1 MADNIDISELGIG
14 CKDCDGVFLN
24 RYERDKHRSATHQS
38 TTKVNFVKNS
48 FTWEFIK
55 TIDNDGNSKFS
66 CLCSLRFDSADD
78 LRKHARY
85 CKSEMPLVDNASQC
99 QEKLHPQQEAML
111 AAVME
116 LKKCQENDISLAR
129 NNFVVETD
137 TLGTRADYS
146 PWLKE
151 TRWLELFDNVDLKY
165 AKSLAEYP
173 NRKHSDDRILVILIG
188 KIERRLKEKRDKMYH
203 ESDTLMFWLGV
214 YLL

>member
-1 MADNIDISELGIG
+1 MANNIDISELAIS
-14 CKDCDGVFLN
+14 CKDCDDTFLN
-24 RYERDKHRSATHQS
+24 RYERDRHRSATHQS
-38 TTKVNFVKNS
+38 TTKVNFVKNR
-48 FTWEFIK
+48 FTWEFTK
-55 TIDNDGNSKFS
+55 TIDSDGNSMFY
-66 CLCSLRFDSADD
+66 CLCSSRFESAEEF
-78 LRKHARY
+78 RKHARF
-85 CKSEMPLVDNASQC
+85 CKSEMPVLDNQSQH
-99 QEKLHPQQEAML
+99 QEQPSQQQEAML

-116 LKKCQENDISLAR
+116 LKTCYENDTSLAR